1 MHQQDVD
8 EVREEGG
15 WDKKAE
21 PRETLRGC
29 EPLMP
34 DGLDYSNA
42 LIDSKLAFFFG
53 NSYRSLVYA
62 DGGD

>member
-1 MHQQDVD
+1 MHQQDVA
-8 EVREEGG
+8 EVTEEGG
-15 WDKKAE
+15 WDKKAGL
-21 PRETLRGC
+21 RETLRGC
-29 EPLMP
+29 EPLNA

-53 NSYRSLVYA
+53 DSYRSLVYA